1 MAAIPISLPVSI
13 KKRFFMTREMR
24 RSKAIVINM
33 GIVRG
38 VIIFNSPFFS
48 PFIAKSN
55 VIKKYYDLTIVFVV
69 SVHCSGVGAQS

>member
-38 VIIFNSPFFS
+38 VIIFNSPFFIRHS
-48 PFIAKSN
+48 LLN
-55 VIKKYYDLTIVFVV
+55 QT
-69 SVHCSGVGAQS
+69 